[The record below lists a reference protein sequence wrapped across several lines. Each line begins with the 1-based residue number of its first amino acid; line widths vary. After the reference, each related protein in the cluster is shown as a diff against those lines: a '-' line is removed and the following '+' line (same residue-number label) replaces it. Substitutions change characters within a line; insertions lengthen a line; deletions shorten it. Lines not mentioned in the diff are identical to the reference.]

1 MMRTRESPHSPGGR
15 LGGVQNSGLG
25 TSQAS
30 EYSHSDMSTQR
41 FRRMPFRSVL
51 GWLVVSSL
59 FLGQSGLP
67 DSVGAAVTT
76 FIAEDYA
83 FTGPEQLESGWQTV
97 RLINRGRD
105 VHQIQ
110 FLALPSGK
118 TITDVERALAS
129 RSPSLPNWLRR
140 HGGVNSVAPGD
151 EASVD
156 MQLEPGDYLLLCGIP
171 DVAGRP
177 HAMRGMVR
185 ALRVREAA
193 PSGEAAP
200 RADATLRLNDF
211 AFALSGPLHAGSRT
225 VHLVNE
231 GRQAHEVVLIRLA
244 AGASAQDFIERYRPG
259 GLPNSAGRE
268 AGGVTGI
275 DPGRQA
281 YLHLELEPGRY
292 GLLCF
297 LADPVTGAPHFS
309 RGMWMD
315 MEVKP
320 AVTPAE
326 GS

>member
-1 MMRTRESPHSPGGR
+1 MSAQRLNRT
-15 LGGVQNSGLG
+15 
-25 TSQAS
+25 
-30 EYSHSDMSTQR
+30 
-41 FRRMPFRSVL
+41 PFRSVSR
-51 GWLVVSSL
+51 WLVVSGLFMALSSL
-59 FLGQSGLP
+59 PL
-67 DSVGAAVTT
+67 SVGAAVTT
-76 FIAEDYA
+76 FIAEDYV
-83 FTGPEQLESGWQTV
+83 FTGPEQLESGRQTV
-97 RLINRGRD
+97 RLLNRGRD

-118 TITDVERALAS
+118 NVTDVERALAS

-140 HGGVNSVAPGD
+140 HGGVNSVAPGN
-151 EASVD
+151 EASVGI
-156 MQLEPGDYLLLCGIP
+156 QLEPGDYLLLCGIP

-185 ALRVREAA
+185 ALRVVEAA
-193 PSGEAAP
+193 PSGEPAP
-200 RADATLRLNDF
+200 RADATLRLTDF

-225 VHLVNE
+225 VQLVND
-231 GRQAHEVVLIRLA
+231 GRQAHEAVVIRLA
-244 AGASAQDFIERYRPG
+244 EGASVQDFIERYRPG
-259 GLPNSAGRE
+259 GLPNSAGLE

-281 YLHLELEPGRY
+281 SMHLDLEPGRY

-315 MEVKP
+315 LEVKT
-320 AVTPAE
+320 VLTPAE

>member
-1 MMRTRESPHSPGGR
+1 MNRDHSLFFCNP
-15 LGGVQNSGLG
+15 LG
-25 TSQAS
+25 TGLAS
-30 EYSHSDMSTQR
+30 EYAHEEMSAQCLKH
-41 FRRMPFRSVL
+41 MPFRSL
-51 GWLVVSSL
+51 SRRLAVSAL
-59 FLGQSGLP
+59 FITLCWSP
-67 DSVGAAVTT
+67 VSVGAAVTT
-76 FIAEDYA
+76 FIAEENA
-83 FTGPEQLESGWQTV
+83 FTGPEQLEAGRRRV
-97 RLINRGRD
+97 RLINRGTD

-118 TITDVERALAS
+118 TIAAVERALAS

-140 HGGVNSVAPGD
+140 HGGVNSVAPGN

-156 MQLEPGDYLLLCGIP
+156 IELEPGDYLLLCGIP

-185 ALRVREAA
+185 ALRVVAAA
-193 PSGEAAP
+193 PSGEPAP
-200 RADATLRLNDF
+200 RADATLRLTDF
-211 AFALSGPLHAGSRT
+211 AFAVSGPLQAGART
-225 VHLVNE
+225 VHLLND
-231 GRQAHEVVLIRLA
+231 GRQAHEVVMIRLA
-244 AGASAQDFIERYRPG
+244 EGASARDFIERYRPG
-259 GLPNSAGRE
+259 GLLNSAGRE

-281 YLHLELEPGRY
+281 FMHLDLEPGRY

-315 MEVKP
+315 IEVKP
-320 AVTPAE
+320 VPVPPE

>member
-1 MMRTRESPHSPGGR
+1 MTRDHCVSRSRLETNRSPEYAHLEMVAQRLNKMPLRSMRGWS
-15 LGGVQNSGLG
+15 VASGLFM
-25 TSQAS
+25 T
-30 EYSHSDMSTQR
+30 
-41 FRRMPFRSVL
+41 L
-51 GWLVVSSL
+51 C
-59 FLGQSGLP
+59 GLP
-67 DSVGAAVTT
+67 VSVGAAVTT

-83 FTGPEQLESGWQTV
+83 FTGPEQLESGRHRV

-118 TITDVERALAS
+118 TLTDVERVLAS

-140 HGGVNSVAPGD
+140 HGGVNSVAPGN
-151 EASVD
+151 EASVEI
-156 MQLEPGDYLLLCGIP
+156 QVEPGDYLLLCGIP

-185 ALRVREAA
+185 ALRVVEAA
-193 PSGEAAP
+193 SSGEPAP
-200 RADATLRLNDF
+200 RADATLRLTDF
-211 AFALSGPLHAGSRT
+211 AFALSGPLQAGART
-225 VHLVNE
+225 VELVND
-231 GRQAHEVVLIRLA
+231 GRQAHEVVVIRLA
-244 AGASAQDFIERYRPG
+244 EGTSAQDFIERYRPG

-275 DPGRQA
+275 DPGRPA
-281 YLHLELEPGRY
+281 VMHLDLESGRY

-309 RGMWMD
+309 RGMWLD
-315 MEVKP
+315 VNVEP
-320 AVTPAE
+320 APTPAE

>member
-1 MMRTRESPHSPGGR
+1 
-15 LGGVQNSGLG
+15 
-25 TSQAS
+25 
-30 EYSHSDMSTQR
+30 
-41 FRRMPFRSVL
+41 MPFRSL
-51 GWLVVSSL
+51 SRRLVVPAL
-59 FLGQSGLP
+59 FMTLCWLP
-67 DSVGAAVTT
+67 VSAGAAVTT

-83 FTGPEQLESGWQTV
+83 FTGPDQLESGWRRV
-97 RLINRGRD
+97 RLINRGKD

-118 TITDVERALAS
+118 TISDVERALAS
-129 RSPSLPNWLRR
+129 RSPTLPNWLRR
-140 HGGVNSVAPGD
+140 HGGVNSVAPGN

-156 MQLEPGDYLLLCGIP
+156 IQLEPGGYLLLCGIP

-185 ALRVREAA
+185 ALRVVEAA
-193 PSGEAAP
+193 PSGEPAP
-200 RADATLRLNDF
+200 RADATLRLTDF
-211 AFALSGPLHAGSRT
+211 AFALSGPLHAGTRT
-225 VHLVNE
+225 VHLVND
-231 GRQAHEVVLIRLA
+231 GRQAHEVVLVRLA
-244 AGASAQDFIERYRPG
+244 EGASARDFIERYRPG

-281 YLHLELEPGRY
+281 FMHLDLEPGRY

-315 MEVKP
+315 IEVKSVP
-320 AVTPAE
+320 TPAE

>member
-1 MMRTRESPHSPGGR
+1 
-15 LGGVQNSGLG
+15 
-25 TSQAS
+25 
-30 EYSHSDMSTQR
+30 
-41 FRRMPFRSVL
+41 MPFRSL
-51 GWLVVSSL
+51 SRRLVVPAL
-59 FLGQSGLP
+59 FMTLCWLP
-67 DSVGAAVTT
+67 VSAGAAVTT

-83 FTGPEQLESGWQTV
+83 FTGPDQLESGWRRV
-97 RLINRGRD
+97 RLINRGKD

-129 RSPSLPNWLRR
+129 RSPTLPNWLRR
-140 HGGVNSVAPGD
+140 HGGVNSVAPGN

-156 MQLEPGDYLLLCGIP
+156 IQLEPGGYLLLCGIP

-185 ALRVREAA
+185 ALRVVEAA
-193 PSGEAAP
+193 PSGEPAP
-200 RADATLRLNDF
+200 RADATLRLTDF
-211 AFALSGPLHAGSRT
+211 AFALSGPLHAGTRT
-225 VHLVNE
+225 VHLVND
-231 GRQAHEVVLIRLA
+231 GRQAHEVVLVRLA
-244 AGASAQDFIERYRPG
+244 EGASARDFIERYRPG

-281 YLHLELEPGRY
+281 FMHLDLEPGRY

-315 MEVKP
+315 IEVKSVP
-320 AVTPAE
+320 TPAE

>member
-1 MMRTRESPHSPGGR
+1 
-15 LGGVQNSGLG
+15 
-25 TSQAS
+25 
-30 EYSHSDMSTQR
+30 
-41 FRRMPFRSVL
+41 MPFRSL
-51 GWLVVSSL
+51 SRRLVVPAL
-59 FLGQSGLP
+59 FMTLCWLP
-67 DSVGAAVTT
+67 VSAGAAVTT

-83 FTGPEQLESGWQTV
+83 FTGPDQLESGWRRV
-97 RLINRGRD
+97 RLINRGKD

-129 RSPSLPNWLRR
+129 RSPTLPNWLRR
-140 HGGVNSVAPGD
+140 HGGVNSVAPGN
-151 EASVD
+151 EASVAI
-156 MQLEPGDYLLLCGIP
+156 QLEPGDYLLLCGIP

-185 ALRVREAA
+185 ALRVVEAA
-193 PSGEAAP
+193 PSGEPAP
-200 RADATLRLNDF
+200 RADATLRLTDF
-211 AFALSGPLHAGSRT
+211 AFALSGPLHAGTRT
-225 VHLVNE
+225 VHLVND
-231 GRQAHEVVLIRLA
+231 GRQAHEVVLVRLA
-244 AGASAQDFIERYRPG
+244 EGASARDFIERYRPG

-281 YLHLELEPGRY
+281 FMHLDLEPGRY

-315 MEVKP
+315 IEVKSVP
-320 AVTPAE
+320 TPAE

>member
-1 MMRTRESPHSPGGR
+1 MSAQRLNRT
-15 LGGVQNSGLG
+15 
-25 TSQAS
+25 
-30 EYSHSDMSTQR
+30 
-41 FRRMPFRSVL
+41 PFRSVSR
-51 GWLVVSSL
+51 WLVVSGLFMALSSL
-59 FLGQSGLP
+59 SL
-67 DSVGAAVTT
+67 SVGAAVTT
-76 FIAEDYA
+76 FIAEDYVL
-83 FTGPEQLESGWQTV
+83 TGPEQLESGRQTV
-97 RLINRGRD
+97 RLLNRGRD

-118 TITDVERALAS
+118 NVTDVERALAS

-140 HGGVNSVAPGD
+140 HGGVNSVAPGN
-151 EASVD
+151 EASVSI
-156 MQLEPGDYLLLCGIP
+156 QLEPGDYLLLCGIP

-185 ALRVREAA
+185 ALRVVEAA
-193 PSGEAAP
+193 PSGEPAP
-200 RADATLRLNDF
+200 RADATLRLTDF

-225 VHLVNE
+225 VQLVND
-231 GRQAHEVVLIRLA
+231 GRQAHEAVVIRLA
-244 AGASAQDFIERYRPG
+244 EGASVQDFIERYRPG
-259 GLPNSAGRE
+259 GLPNSAGLE

-281 YLHLELEPGRY
+281 SMHLDLEPGRY

-315 MEVKP
+315 LEVKT
-320 AVTPAE
+320 VLTPAE

>member
-1 MMRTRESPHSPGGR
+1 MYPQRA
-15 LGGVQNSGLG
+15 NSI
-25 TSQAS
+25 
-30 EYSHSDMSTQR
+30 
-41 FRRMPFRSVL
+41 PFRSMS
-51 GWLVVSSL
+51 GWLVI
-59 FLGQSGLP
+59 SGLFMALCGLP
-67 DSVGAAVTT
+67 VSVEAAVTT

-83 FTGPEQLESGWQTV
+83 FTGPEQLESGWHRV

-105 VHQIQ
+105 VHQVQ
-110 FLALPSGK
+110 FLALPPGK
-118 TITDVERALAS
+118 TVADVERALAS

-151 EASVD
+151 EASVSI
-156 MQLEPGDYLLLCGIP
+156 QLDPGDYLLLCGIP

-185 ALRVREAA
+185 ALRVAEAA
-193 PSGEAAP
+193 PSGEPAP

-211 AFALSGPLHAGSRT
+211 VFVMSGPLHAGSRT
-225 VHLVNE
+225 VHLVND

-244 AGASAQDFIERYRPG
+244 AGASAKEFIARYRPG
-259 GLPNSAGRE
+259 GLPNSAGWE
-268 AGGVTGI
+268 AGGLTGL
-275 DPGRQA
+275 DPGREG
-281 YLHLELEPGRY
+281 YVHLELEPGRY

-315 MEVKP
+315 IEVKP

-326 GS
+326 GP